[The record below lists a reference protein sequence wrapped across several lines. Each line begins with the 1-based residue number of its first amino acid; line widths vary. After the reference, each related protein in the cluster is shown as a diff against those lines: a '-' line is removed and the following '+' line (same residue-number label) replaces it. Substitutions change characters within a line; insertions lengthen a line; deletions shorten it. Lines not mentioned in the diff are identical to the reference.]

1 MKCLN
6 HFPFKYL
13 ANIWQ
18 NFGTIGSSQGCHRDV
33 QLEVHRECGGTPH
46 SP

>member
-1 MKCLN
+1 MKCFN

-13 ANIWQ
+13 ANFWQ
-18 NFGTIGSSQGCHRDV
+18 NFGTIGSSQGCLLV
-33 QLEVHRECGGTPH
+33 CGGTPH